1 MTSKKRTVWN
11 FFDRI
16 EGDKVVWI
24 IALMLIL
31 ISIVCIFSS
40 SSRLLEGS
48 QTRLDIVKSQL
59 FIVAAGLVLII
70 VCYNIK
76 NIRIF
81 RWLSRWGFLVS
92 FGLLGLLIS
101 KIDTSFIRS
110 IELNGARRILQ
121 IAGVQMHVF
130 EVVKV
135 AMVLYL
141 AWAMDAFKKG
151 ELKGPR
157 KAIWKKILYIY
168 APFLIILLMI
178 IPGSNSA
185 ALFIGGIM
193 FIVILLGGGNLRDM
207 AFLGAAAVIIIGGCW
222 GIYEIS
228 GHKAFGRIGTAV
240 SRISEGEDWEQQ
252 VIDAREG
259 SDEYYKALD
268 KIRQPYS
275 AKIAIKEGG
284 ILGKGPGQSTQRYVV
299 PDISED
305 YMFSFIIEEYGLW
318 GALIIMFLYVSLMA
332 RGSIIVRNCGKDLYA
347 KISVAGLCMLI
358 TGQAFLHMFVNADIG
373 PMTGQTL
380 PLISHGNSA
389 FLCFS
394 LAFGIILSFSRIAQR
409 KIEKEQRDAKPLLQL
424 KENVSTGLQDLDD
437 FESGK
442 PMDLPDEPE
451 EEAQAPEEEEIV
463 NDEFDEYG
471 I

>member
-24 IALMLIL
+24 IVLMLIL

-40 SSRLLEGS
+40 TSRLLEGS

-76 NIRIF
+76 NIRFF
-81 RWLSRWGFLVS
+81 RWCSQWGFLIS
-92 FGLLGLLIS
+92 FVLLGLLLS
-101 KIDTSFIRS
+101 KVDTSFVKS

-121 IAGVQMHVF
+121 LYKVQVHVF

-141 AWAMDAFKKG
+141 AWALDALKKG
-151 ELKGPR
+151 ELKGP
-157 KAIWKKILYIY
+157 KSEFWKKVLYIY
-168 APFLIILLMI
+168 GPFLVTLLMI

-193 FIVILLGGGNLRDM
+193 FLVILLGGGNLRDM
-207 AFLGAAAVIIIGGCW
+207 AVLALAAVVIIAGCW

-228 GHKAFGRIGTAV
+228 GHKALKRIGTAI
-240 SRISEGEDWEQQ
+240 SRISEDDNWEKK
-252 VIDAREG
+252 VIEAREG

-305 YMFSFIIEEYGLW
+305 YMYSFIIEEYGLW
-318 GALIIMFLYVSLMA
+318 GALIIIFLYVSLMA
-332 RGSIIVRNCGKDLYA
+332 RGSIIVRNSGKDLYA
-347 KISVAGLCMLI
+347 KLTVAGLCLLI

-409 KIEKEQRDAKPLLQL
+409 RIEKEQRDAAPLVNLA
-424 KENVSTGLQDLDD
+424 ENVQAGLQDLED
-437 FESGK
+437 FES
-442 PMDLPDEPE
+442 EAEQPE
-451 EEAQAPEEEEIV
+451 ENML
-463 NDEFDEYG
+463 NDELNDYG

>member
-1 MTSKKRTVWN
+1 MADKKRTVWN

-24 IALMLIL
+24 IVLMLIL

-40 SSRLLEGS
+40 TSRLLEGS

-59 FIVAAGLVLII
+59 FVVAAGLALII

-76 NIRIF
+76 NIKIF
-81 RWLSRWGFLVS
+81 RWLSQWGALVS
-92 FGLLGLLIS
+92 FVLLGLLLT
-101 KIDTSFIRS
+101 KIDTPIIRS

-121 IAGVQMHVF
+121 IAGFQVHVF

-141 AWAMDAFKKG
+141 AWAMDALKKG
-151 ELKGPR
+151 ELKWP
-157 KAIWKKILYIY
+157 KKEIWKKILFIY
-168 APFLIILLMI
+168 FPFVAILLMI
-178 IPGSNSA
+178 LPGSNSA

-207 AFLGAAAVIIIGGCW
+207 ALLAALAVVLIAGCW
-222 GIYEIS
+222 GIYELS
-228 GHKAFGRIGTAV
+228 GHKALGRIGTAV
-240 SRISEGEDWEQQ
+240 SRLSEHEDWEQK
-252 VIDAREG
+252 VLDARPG

-305 YMFSFIIEEYGLW
+305 YMYSFIIEEYGLW
-318 GALIIMFLYVSLMA
+318 GALIVIFLYVSLLA
-332 RGSIIVRNCGKDLYA
+332 RGSIIVRNCGKDIYA
-347 KISVAGLCMLI
+347 KISVAGLCLLI
-358 TGQAFLHMFVNADIG
+358 SGQAFLHMFVNADIG

-394 LAFGIILSFSRIAQR
+394 LAFGLILSFSRIAQR
-409 KIEKEQRDAKPLLQL
+409 RIEKEQREAQPLIEL
-424 KENVSTGLQDLDD
+424 KENVQAGLDELDS
-437 FESGK
+437 FESGET
-442 PMDLPDEPE
+442 PSDDILDEM
-451 EEAQAPEEEEIV
+451 
-463 NDEFDEYG
+463 NDYG
-471 I
+471 VQ

>member
-1 MTSKKRTVWN
+1 MADKKRTVWN

-24 IALMLIL
+24 IVLMLIL

-40 SSRLLEGS
+40 TSRLLEGS

-59 FIVAAGLVLII
+59 FVVAAGLALII

-76 NIRIF
+76 NIKIF
-81 RWLSRWGFLVS
+81 RWLSQWGALVS
-92 FGLLGLLIS
+92 FVLLGLLLT
-101 KIDTSFIRS
+101 KIDTPIIRS

-121 IAGVQMHVF
+121 IAGFQVHVF

-141 AWAMDAFKKG
+141 AWAMDALKKG
-151 ELKGPR
+151 ELKWP
-157 KAIWKKILYIY
+157 KKEIWKKILFIY
-168 APFLIILLMI
+168 FPFVAILLMI
-178 IPGSNSA
+178 LPGSNSA

-207 AFLGAAAVIIIGGCW
+207 ALLAALAVVLIAGCW

-228 GHKAFGRIGTAV
+228 GHKALGRIGTAV
-240 SRISEGEDWEQQ
+240 SRLSEHEDWEQK
-252 VIDAREG
+252 VLDARPG

-284 ILGKGPGQSTQRYVV
+284 VLGKGPGQSTQRYVV

-305 YMFSFIIEEYGLW
+305 YMYSFIIEEYGLW
-318 GALIIMFLYVSLMA
+318 GALIVIFLYVSLLA
-332 RGSIIVRNCGKDLYA
+332 RGSIIVRNCGKDIYA
-347 KISVAGLCMLI
+347 KISVAGLCLLI
-358 TGQAFLHMFVNADIG
+358 SGQAFLHMFVNADIG

-394 LAFGIILSFSRIAQR
+394 LAFGLILSFSRIAQR
-409 KIEKEQRDAKPLLQL
+409 RIEKEQREAQPLIEL
-424 KENVSTGLQDLDD
+424 KENVQAGLDELDS
-437 FESGK
+437 FESGEA
-442 PMDLPDEPE
+442 PSDNILDEM
-451 EEAQAPEEEEIV
+451 
-463 NDEFDEYG
+463 NDYG
-471 I
+471 VQ

>member
-1 MTSKKRTVWN
+1 MADKKRTVWN
-11 FFDRI
+11 YFDRI

-24 IALMLIL
+24 IVLMLIL

-40 SSRLLEGS
+40 TSRLLEGS
-48 QTRLDIVKSQL
+48 QTRLSIVKSQL
-59 FIVAAGLVLII
+59 LVVAGGLAVII

-76 NIRIF
+76 NIKFF
-81 RWLSRWGFLVS
+81 RWLSKWGFPLS
-92 FGLLGLLIS
+92 FLLLALLIS
-101 KIDTSFIRS
+101 KIDTPVVRS

-121 IAGVQMHVF
+121 IAGFQIHVF
-130 EVVKV
+130 EGVKV
-135 AMVLYL
+135 AMVMYL
-141 AWAMDAFKKG
+141 AWAIDALKKG
-151 ELKGPR
+151 ELKKPR
-157 KAIWKKILYIY
+157 NENVRRWIYINL
-168 APFLIILLMI
+168 PFVVTLVMI
-178 IPGSNSA
+178 VPGSNSA

-193 FIVILLGGGNLRDM
+193 FLVILLGGGNLRDLLL
-207 AFLGAAAVIIIGGCW
+207 LGLIAVLLLGGAW
-222 GIYEIS
+222 GIYKVS
-228 GHKAFGRIGTAV
+228 DGKVFGRIGTAV
-240 SRISEGEDWEQQ
+240 SRISESEDWEQK
-252 VIDAREG
+252 VLDARPG

-284 ILGKGPGQSTQRYVV
+284 VLGKGPGQSTQRYVV

-305 YMFSFIIEEYGLW
+305 YMYSFIIEEYGLW
-318 GALIIMFLYVSLMA
+318 GALIIIFLYVSLLA

-347 KISVAGLCMLI
+347 KISVAGLCLLI

-409 KIEKEQRDAKPLLQL
+409 RIEKEQRDAKPLMEL
-424 KENVSTGLQDLDD
+424 KENVQAGLDELDD
-437 FESGK
+437 YETNGIPHEEDESAA
-442 PMDLPDEPE
+442 MEL
-451 EEAQAPEEEEIV
+451 
-463 NDEFDEYG
+463 NDEMDEYG

>member
-1 MTSKKRTVWN
+1 MADKKRTVWN

-24 IALMLIL
+24 IVLMLIL

-40 SSRLLEGS
+40 TSRLLEGS

-59 FIVAAGLVLII
+59 FVVAAGLALII

-76 NIRIF
+76 NIKIF
-81 RWLSRWGFLVS
+81 RWLSQWGALVS
-92 FGLLGLLIS
+92 FVLLGLLLT
-101 KIDTSFIRS
+101 KIDTPIIRS

-121 IAGVQMHVF
+121 IAGFQVHVF

-141 AWAMDAFKKG
+141 AWAMDALKKG
-151 ELKGPR
+151 ELKWP
-157 KAIWKKILYIY
+157 KKEIWKKILFIY
-168 APFLIILLMI
+168 FPFVAILLMI
-178 IPGSNSA
+178 LPGSNSA

-207 AFLGAAAVIIIGGCW
+207 ALLAALAVVLIAGCW
-222 GIYEIS
+222 GIYELS
-228 GHKAFGRIGTAV
+228 GHKALGRIGTAV
-240 SRISEGEDWEQQ
+240 SRLSEHEDWEQK
-252 VIDAREG
+252 VLDARPG

-284 ILGKGPGQSTQRYVV
+284 VLGKGPGQSTQRYVV

-305 YMFSFIIEEYGLW
+305 YMYSFIIEEYGLW
-318 GALIIMFLYVSLMA
+318 GALIVIFLYVSLLA
-332 RGSIIVRNCGKDLYA
+332 RGSIIVRNCGKDIYA
-347 KISVAGLCMLI
+347 KISVAGLCLLI
-358 TGQAFLHMFVNADIG
+358 SGQAFLHMFVNADIG

-394 LAFGIILSFSRIAQR
+394 LAFGLILSFSRIAQR
-409 KIEKEQRDAKPLLQL
+409 RIEKEQREAQPLIEL
-424 KENVSTGLQDLDD
+424 KENVKAGLDELDS
-437 FESGK
+437 FESGEA
-442 PMDLPDEPE
+442 PSDDIIDEM
-451 EEAQAPEEEEIV
+451 
-463 NDEFDEYG
+463 NDYG
-471 I
+471 VQ

>member
-1 MTSKKRTVWN
+1 M
-11 FFDRI
+11 
-16 EGDKVVWI
+16 VWI
-24 IALMLIL
+24 IVLMLIL

-40 SSRLLEGS
+40 TSRLLEGS

-59 FIVAAGLVLII
+59 FVVAAGLALII

-76 NIRIF
+76 NIKIF
-81 RWLSRWGFLVS
+81 RWLSQWGALVS
-92 FGLLGLLIS
+92 FVLLGLLLT
-101 KIDTSFIRS
+101 KIDTPIIRS

-121 IAGVQMHVF
+121 IAGFQVHVF

-141 AWAMDAFKKG
+141 AWAMDALKKG
-151 ELKGPR
+151 ELKWP
-157 KAIWKKILYIY
+157 KKEIWKKILFIY
-168 APFLIILLMI
+168 FPFVAILLMI
-178 IPGSNSA
+178 LPGSNSA

-207 AFLGAAAVIIIGGCW
+207 ALLAALAVVLIAGCW
-222 GIYEIS
+222 GIYELS
-228 GHKAFGRIGTAV
+228 GHKALGRIGTAV
-240 SRISEGEDWEQQ
+240 SRLSEHEDWEQK
-252 VIDAREG
+252 VLDARPG

-284 ILGKGPGQSTQRYVV
+284 VLGKGPGQSTQRYVV

-305 YMFSFIIEEYGLW
+305 YMYSFIIEEYGLW
-318 GALIIMFLYVSLMA
+318 GALIVIFLYVSLLA
-332 RGSIIVRNCGKDLYA
+332 RGSIIVRNCGKDIYA
-347 KISVAGLCMLI
+347 KISVAGLCLLI
-358 TGQAFLHMFVNADIG
+358 SGQAFLHMFVNADIG

-394 LAFGIILSFSRIAQR
+394 LAFGLILSFSRIAQR
-409 KIEKEQRDAKPLLQL
+409 RIEKEQREAQPLIEL
-424 KENVSTGLQDLDD
+424 KENVQAGLDELDS
-437 FESGK
+437 FESGEA
-442 PMDLPDEPE
+442 PSDDILDEM
-451 EEAQAPEEEEIV
+451 
-463 NDEFDEYG
+463 NDYG
-471 I
+471 VQ

>member
-1 MTSKKRTVWN
+1 MSDKKRTVWN

-24 IALMLIL
+24 IVLMLIL

-40 SSRLLEGS
+40 TSRLLEGS

-59 FIVAAGLVLII
+59 FVVAAGLALII

-76 NIRIF
+76 NIKIF
-81 RWLSRWGFLVS
+81 RWLSQWGALVS
-92 FGLLGLLIS
+92 FALLGLLLV
-101 KIDTSFIRS
+101 KIDTPIIRS

-121 IAGVQMHVF
+121 IAGFQVHVF

-141 AWAMDAFKKG
+141 AWAMDALKKG
-151 ELKGPR
+151 ELKWP
-157 KAIWKKILYIY
+157 KKEIWKKILFIY
-168 APFLIILLMI
+168 FPFVAILLMI
-178 IPGSNSA
+178 LPGSNSA

-207 AFLGAAAVIIIGGCW
+207 ALLAVLAIVLIAGCW
-222 GIYEIS
+222 GIYELS
-228 GHKAFGRIGTAV
+228 GHKALGRIGTAV
-240 SRISEGEDWEQQ
+240 SRLSEHDDWEQK
-252 VIDAREG
+252 VLDARPG

-284 ILGKGPGQSTQRYVV
+284 VLGKGPGQSTQRYVV

-305 YMFSFIIEEYGLW
+305 YMYSFIIEEYGLW
-318 GALIIMFLYVSLMA
+318 GALIVIFLYVSLLA
-332 RGSIIVRNCGKDLYA
+332 RGSIIVRNCGKDIYA
-347 KISVAGLCMLI
+347 KISVAGLCLLI
-358 TGQAFLHMFVNADIG
+358 SGQAFLHMFVNADIG

-394 LAFGIILSFSRIAQR
+394 LAFGLILSFSRIAQR
-409 KIEKEQRDAKPLLQL
+409 RIEKEQREAQPLIEL
-424 KENVSTGLQDLDD
+424 KENVQAGLDELDS
-437 FESGK
+437 FESGET
-442 PMDLPDEPE
+442 PTDDILDEM
-451 EEAQAPEEEEIV
+451 
-463 NDEFDEYG
+463 NDYG
-471 I
+471 VQ

>member
-1 MTSKKRTVWN
+1 MSDKKRTVWN

-24 IALMLIL
+24 IVLMLIL

-40 SSRLLEGS
+40 TSRLLEGS

-59 FIVAAGLVLII
+59 FVVAAGLALII

-76 NIRIF
+76 NIKIF
-81 RWLSRWGFLVS
+81 RWLSQWGALVS
-92 FGLLGLLIS
+92 FVLLGLLLT
-101 KIDTSFIRS
+101 KIDTPIIRS

-121 IAGVQMHVF
+121 IAGFQVHVF

-141 AWAMDAFKKG
+141 AWAMDALKKG
-151 ELKGPR
+151 ELKWP
-157 KAIWKKILYIY
+157 KKEIWKKILFIY
-168 APFLIILLMI
+168 FPFVAILLMI
-178 IPGSNSA
+178 LPGSNSA

-207 AFLGAAAVIIIGGCW
+207 ALLAALAVVLIAGCW

-228 GHKAFGRIGTAV
+228 GHKALGRIGTAV
-240 SRISEGEDWEQQ
+240 SRLSEHEDWEQK
-252 VIDAREG
+252 VLDARPG

-284 ILGKGPGQSTQRYVV
+284 VLGKGPGQSTQRYVV

-305 YMFSFIIEEYGLW
+305 YMYSFIIEEYGLW
-318 GALIIMFLYVSLMA
+318 GALIVIFLYVSLLA
-332 RGSIIVRNCGKDLYA
+332 RGSIIVRNCGKDIYA
-347 KISVAGLCMLI
+347 KISVAGLCLLI
-358 TGQAFLHMFVNADIG
+358 SGQAFLHMFVNADIG

-394 LAFGIILSFSRIAQR
+394 LAFGLILSFSRIAQR
-409 KIEKEQRDAKPLLQL
+409 RIEKEQREAQPLIEL
-424 KENVSTGLQDLDD
+424 KENVQAGLDELDS
-437 FESGK
+437 FESGEA
-442 PMDLPDEPE
+442 PSDDILDEM
-451 EEAQAPEEEEIV
+451 
-463 NDEFDEYG
+463 NDYG
-471 I
+471 VQ

>member
-1 MTSKKRTVWN
+1 M
-11 FFDRI
+11 
-16 EGDKVVWI
+16 VWI
-24 IALMLIL
+24 IALVLIL

-40 SSRLLEGS
+40 TSRLLEGS

-76 NIRIF
+76 NIKFF
-81 RWLSRWGFLVS
+81 RWLSMWGFAVS
-92 FGLLGLLIS
+92 FILLALLLA
-101 KIDTSFIRS
+101 KVDLPFVRS
-110 IELNGARRILQ
+110 VEINGARRILSVF
-121 IAGVQMHVF
+121 GVQVHVF

-141 AWAMDAFKKG
+141 AWALDAFKKG

-157 KAIWKKILYIY
+157 NELWKKILYIY
-168 APFLIILLMI
+168 TPFLLTLVMI

-207 AFLGAAAVIIIGGCW
+207 AILAAAAVVLIAGAW

-228 GHKAFGRIGTAV
+228 DHKAFGRIGTAL
-240 SRISEGEDWEQQ
+240 SRISESEDWEQQ
-252 VIDAREG
+252 VIDARVG

-284 ILGKGPGQSTQRYVV
+284 LLGKGPGQSTQRYVV
-299 PDISED
+299 PDMSED
-305 YMFSFIIEEYGLW
+305 YMYSFIIEEYGLW
-318 GALIIMFLYVSLMA
+318 GALIVIFLYVSLMA

-347 KISVAGLCMLI
+347 KLSVAGLCLLI
-358 TGQAFLHMFVNADIG
+358 SGQAFLHMFVNADIG

-409 KIEKEQRDAKPLLQL
+409 RIEKEQREAQPILELG
-424 KENVSTGLQDLDD
+424 ENVQAGLEELDA
-437 FESGK
+437 FESG
-442 PMDLPDEPE
+442 ET
-451 EEAQAPEEEEIV
+451 A
-463 NDEFDEYG
+463 NDEELEELNDEMEEYG
-471 I
+471 V

>member
-1 MTSKKRTVWN
+1 MADKKRTVWN

-24 IALMLIL
+24 IVLMLIL

-40 SSRLLEGS
+40 TSRLLEGS

-59 FIVAAGLVLII
+59 FVVAAGLALII

-76 NIRIF
+76 NIKIF
-81 RWLSRWGFLVS
+81 RWLSQWGALVS
-92 FGLLGLLIS
+92 FVLLGLLLT
-101 KIDTSFIRS
+101 KIDTPIIRS

-121 IAGVQMHVF
+121 IAGFQVHVF

-141 AWAMDAFKKG
+141 AWAMDALKKG
-151 ELKGPR
+151 ELKWP
-157 KAIWKKILYIY
+157 KKEIWKKILFIY
-168 APFLIILLMI
+168 FPFVAILLMI
-178 IPGSNSA
+178 LPGSNSA

-207 AFLGAAAVIIIGGCW
+207 ALLAALAVVLIAGCW
-222 GIYEIS
+222 GIYELS
-228 GHKAFGRIGTAV
+228 DHKALGRIGTAV
-240 SRISEGEDWEQQ
+240 SRLSEHEDWEQK
-252 VIDAREG
+252 VLDARPG

-284 ILGKGPGQSTQRYVV
+284 VLGKGPGQSTQRYVV

-305 YMFSFIIEEYGLW
+305 YMYSFIIEEYGLW
-318 GALIIMFLYVSLMA
+318 GALIVIFLYVSLLA
-332 RGSIIVRNCGKDLYA
+332 RGSIIVRNCGKDIYA
-347 KISVAGLCMLI
+347 KISVAGLCLLI
-358 TGQAFLHMFVNADIG
+358 SGQAFLHMFVNADIG

-394 LAFGIILSFSRIAQR
+394 LAFGLILSFSRIAQR
-409 KIEKEQRDAKPLLQL
+409 RIEKEQREAQPLIEL
-424 KENVSTGLQDLDD
+424 KENVQAGLDELDS
-437 FESGK
+437 FESGEA
-442 PMDLPDEPE
+442 PSDDILDEM
-451 EEAQAPEEEEIV
+451 
-463 NDEFDEYG
+463 NDYG
-471 I
+471 VQ